1 MRYEGKHIAQKRRTR
16 AMARRRAAMM
26 KLSILLVA
34 LVIVACVVWLIKV
47 AGSATGTLDTKSE
60 PAAADTIGYVAVPP
74 KIVSLKLV
82 EPAHETE
89 TPETPVEPEETEPG
103 EDGED
108 PLEPEKIEAALVEQ
122 GYFRDDVPLSY
133 EDQDY
138 LHTACEEAGVPY
150 ALALAVIQ
158 RETSFRNIVGDDG
171 ASEGYM
177 QVQERWHKERMERL
191 GVTDLMDPFGN
202 FRVGCD
208 FLAELID
215 QYESVDLAVT
225 VYNRGHNPGYITQ
238 YGKEVMGYY
247 EEWREL
253 VGDD

>member
-1 MRYEGKHIAQKRRTR
+1 M
-16 AMARRRAAMM
+16 
-26 KLSILLVA
+26 
-34 LVIVACVVWLIKV
+34 
-47 AGSATGTLDTKSE
+47 
-60 PAAADTIGYVAVPP
+60 
-74 KIVSLKLV
+74 
-82 EPAHETE
+82 
-89 TPETPVEPEETEPG
+89 
-103 EDGED
+103 
-108 PLEPEKIEAALVEQ
+108 EQ

-171 ASEGYM
+171 ASE
-177 QVQERWHKERMERL
+177 
-191 GVTDLMDPFGN
+191 
-202 FRVGCD
+202 
-208 FLAELID
+208 
-215 QYESVDLAVT
+215 YESVDLAVT

-247 EEWREL
+247 EEWRGL